1 MQSLKKDCQDKQE
14 MRRLRLSKMIGIEIT
29 SLPYSKPEL
38 QEVVSMIEE
47 DIGFF
52 GDVNCFNEN
61 YIRLL
66 VDKRF
71 IEKNKPKYKEN

>member
-1 MQSLKKDCQDKQE
+1 
-14 MRRLRLSKMIGIEIT
+14 MIGIEIT

-38 QEVVSMIEE
+38 QEVVYLIEE

-52 GDVNCFNEN
+52 GNVNCFGED

-66 VDKRF
+66 VDKKF